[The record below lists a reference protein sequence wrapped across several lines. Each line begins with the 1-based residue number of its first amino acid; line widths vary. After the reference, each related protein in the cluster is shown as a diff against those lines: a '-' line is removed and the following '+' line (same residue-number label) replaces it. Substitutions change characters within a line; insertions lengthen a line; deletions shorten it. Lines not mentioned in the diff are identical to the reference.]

1 MTLKDN
7 DGKEILSAELLVV
20 HIPVIF
26 TWMNTYTEVKIYV
39 NLWAMTNGLARWSK
53 AVHLRSTNM
62 EN

>member
-20 HIPVIF
+20 HILVIF
-26 TWMNTYTEVKIYV
+26 TWMNRYTEVKIYV

-53 AVHLRSTNM
+53 GVHLRSTNM